1 MSERPSWDEYFV
13 GLVDEVASR
22 ATCDRGRSGC
32 VVVRDKR
39 IICTGYV
46 GSPPGMSH
54 CDEVG
59 HLLKR
64 LVDDDG
70 NTREHCVRTIH
81 AEQNAICQAARYGLS
96 LNGTTLYCTMEP
108 CRVCATLIASVGITR
123 VVAKKRYHGGQDSRE
138 IFAQAGVRLDVVE
151 DVVEQY

>member
-1 MSERPSWDEYFV
+1 
-13 GLVDEVASR
+13 
-22 ATCDRGRSGC
+22 
-32 VVVRDKR
+32 
-39 IICTGYV
+39 
-46 GSPPGMSH
+46 MSH